1 MISVNRIAYESPVVE
16 IKKKTLN
23 CVILMIVLQCERR
36 SELKRDFDDNTK
48 KQRELIQVMLILYF
62 SISLFCSQEF
72 SLVSSY
78 MYKEK
83 RQVPSGVFVLRLR
96 VYSHMLS

>member
-1 MISVNRIAYESPVVE
+1 
-16 IKKKTLN
+16 
-23 CVILMIVLQCERR
+23 MIVLQCERR

-48 KQRELIQVMLILYF
+48 KQRELMQVMLILYF

-72 SLVSSY
+72 ALVSGY
-78 MYKEK
+78 MYMEK
-83 RQVPSGVFVLRLR
+83 RQVPSSVFVLRLR

>member
-1 MISVNRIAYESPVVE
+1 
-16 IKKKTLN
+16 
-23 CVILMIVLQCERR
+23 MIVLQCERR

-62 SISLFCSQEF
+62 SVSLFCSQEF
-72 SLVSSY
+72 ALVSGY
-78 MYKEK
+78 MCREK
-83 RQVPSGVFVLRLR
+83 RHVPSSVFVLRLR

>member
-1 MISVNRIAYESPVVE
+1 
-16 IKKKTLN
+16 
-23 CVILMIVLQCERR
+23 MIVLQCERR

-62 SISLFCSQEF
+62 SITLFCSQEF
-72 SLVSSY
+72 ALVSGY

-83 RQVPSGVFVLRLR
+83 RQVPSSAFVLRLR

>member
-1 MISVNRIAYESPVVE
+1 
-16 IKKKTLN
+16 
-23 CVILMIVLQCERR
+23 MIVLQCERR

-72 SLVSSY
+72 ALVSGY

-83 RQVPSGVFVLRLR
+83 RQVPSSVFVLRLR
-96 VYSHMLS
+96 VYSHILS

>member
-1 MISVNRIAYESPVVE
+1 
-16 IKKKTLN
+16 
-23 CVILMIVLQCERR
+23 MIVLQCERR

-72 SLVSSY
+72 ALVSGY

-83 RQVPSGVFVLRLR
+83 RQVPSSVFVLRLR

>member
-1 MISVNRIAYESPVVE
+1 
-16 IKKKTLN
+16 
-23 CVILMIVLQCERR
+23 MIVLQCERR

-72 SLVSSY
+72 ALVSSH

>member
-1 MISVNRIAYESPVVE
+1 MEKKNLKLCNSV
-16 IKKKTLN
+16 
-23 CVILMIVLQCERR
+23 IVLQCERR

>member
-1 MISVNRIAYESPVVE
+1 
-16 IKKKTLN
+16 
-23 CVILMIVLQCERR
+23 MIVLQCERR

-72 SLVSSY
+72 ALVSGY
-78 MYKEK
+78 MCREK
-83 RQVPSGVFVLRLR
+83 RQVPSSVFVLRLR

>member
-1 MISVNRIAYESPVVE
+1 
-16 IKKKTLN
+16 
-23 CVILMIVLQCERR
+23 MIVLQCERR

-62 SISLFCSQEF
+62 GISLFCSQEF
-72 SLVSSY
+72 ALVSGY

-83 RQVPSGVFVLRLR
+83 RQVPSSVFVLRLR